1 MIEDYLDTLNERFR
15 DFDIEYRKQA
25 YIYYLKYPDP
35 PYKESPDRKTYVH
48 IADEEL
54 DKMAHGEMYVGIK
67 KSKNPDINYDIIV
80 NDSEIILNN
89 KDKNIYTS
97 NMKNAFKERHDLF
110 EKYVDTVYGKYNK
123 ENLINFSYENGYFVY
138 IPDNTS
144 AEIKIKSEQDANSSF
159 TVKNVVIIGKNSK
172 ASIVDLYESE
182 DDGSGIHGRNIYIF
196 CLENSK
202 VDYNYIQNE
211 SLNSANITYVR
222 PVLYNDA
229 QLKIIDVNTGSGR
242 VIYNHE
248 SEMHDNTT
256 LNSYGINITRGIQ
269 EHDIWDSSL
278 QYGKFSNCD
287 INIKGIV
294 FDQSSTMHRGNID
307 IEPDGVKSTG
317 FYNSAILLMSEN
329 GKGNSKPALLIKN
342 NDTKS
347 KHASVISSIDP
358 EQVFYL
364 RSRGISENDAI
375 SLIVQGF
382 LGYINDHVDNEF
394 AKNIIS
400 KIININ

>member
-329 GKGNSKPALLIKN
+329 GKGNSKPALLIKIMIQN
-342 NDTKS
+342 QST
-347 KHASVISSIDP
+347 H
-358 EQVFYL
+358 
-364 RSRGISENDAI
+364 R
-375 SLIVQGF
+375 
-382 LGYINDHVDNEF
+382 
-394 AKNIIS
+394 
-400 KIININ
+400 